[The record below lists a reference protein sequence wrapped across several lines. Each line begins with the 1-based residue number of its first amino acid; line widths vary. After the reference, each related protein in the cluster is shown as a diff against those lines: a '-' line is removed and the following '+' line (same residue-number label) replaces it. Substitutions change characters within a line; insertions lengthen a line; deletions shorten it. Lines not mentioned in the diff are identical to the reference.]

1 MKTTLNAIKSNIV
14 NIRQV
19 VIWFGLEHVRW
30 WPKQLEY
37 NLIPILEVRTT
48 GRGRVKNIREVLM
61 GTLGLGFELSNSNLV
76 SHGELG

>member
-19 VIWFGLEHVRW
+19 VIWFGLQHVW
-30 WPKQLEY
+30 WCPKQLEY
-37 NLIPILEVRTT
+37 HLIPILEVRIK
-48 GRGRVKNIREVLM
+48 GGGRVKNIREVLM